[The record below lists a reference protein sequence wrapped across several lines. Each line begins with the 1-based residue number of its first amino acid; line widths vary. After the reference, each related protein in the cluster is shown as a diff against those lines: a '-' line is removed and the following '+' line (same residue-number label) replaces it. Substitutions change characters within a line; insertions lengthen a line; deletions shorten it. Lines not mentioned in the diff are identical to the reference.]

1 LGFLFHFHPFV
12 IGLVPCPSCRL
23 APYHVVLL
31 YKEEQQGAPTPTI
44 TNLCLYF
51 MEVNIP
57 PPPIIASFHLH
68 PFVIG
73 LFVYRSSSLF
83 LLDEHYLLPTIVGLH
98 ATFVFPFMLLYCV
111 RGMGKKVE
119 L

>member
-1 LGFLFHFHPFV
+1 MFPFLLMLCLCKEEQGGVLSPTLVRPLLGFLFHLHPFV
-12 IGLVPCPSCRL
+12 IGLVPCPSCCL

-44 TNLCLYF
+44 IDLCLYLI
-51 MEVNIP
+51 EVNI

-83 LLDEHYLLPTIVGLH
+83 
-98 ATFVFPFMLLYCV
+98 PF
-111 RGMGKKVE
+111 R
-119 L
+119 